1 MDMTSTPFPRS
12 RLRALVRVVLFI
24 IITVVLFI
32 PAFVLWCMTIERPR
46 ARLAQ
51 CFFILLSRAMGLQ
64 VSINGAPAKDRPLM
78 LVANHSSYLDIMVL
92 GALMPLS
99 FTPKKEIRRW
109 PVIGFLCVLADSVFV
124 ERRAADMQR
133 VQAEMASRLS
143 SGKVLGLFPE
153 GTTGDGFNVMPFKS
167 GFFSLAESFDLPVQ
181 PISIAYKSVGGIPLS
196 AATREQ
202 VSWVGDATLVAHLW
216 SMFQFP
222 NVQIGVTF
230 YDVQR
235 IATHGNRKGLS
246 KACEN
251 AIRSG
256 LSKELE
262 AAGVLG

>member
-1 MDMTSTPFPRS
+1 MDATLTPFPRS
-12 RLRALVRVVLFI
+12 RLRAVVRVLLFVM
-24 IITVVLFI
+24 ITVTLVI
-32 PAFVLWCMTIERPR
+32 PALMLWCLAIERPR
-46 ARLAQ
+46 ARIAQ

-64 VSINGAPAKDRPLM
+64 VSITGTPAKDRPLM

-99 FTPKKEIRRW
+99 FTPKKEIRSW
-109 PVIGFLCVLADSVFV
+109 PIIGFLCVLADSVFV

-167 GFFSLAESFDLPVQ
+167 GFFSLAENFDLPVQ
-181 PISIAYKSVGGIPLS
+181 PISIAYKSVAGIPLS

-230 YDVQR
+230 YDVER
-235 IATHGNRKGLS
+235 IGTYGDRKGLS

-251 AIRSG
+251 TIRAG

>member
-1 MDMTSTPFPRS
+1 MDATMTAFPRS
-12 RLRALVRVVLFI
+12 RLRALVRVLLFVVITLVL
-24 IITVVLFI
+24 VI

-46 ARLAQ
+46 ARIAQ

-64 VSINGAPAKDRPLM
+64 VAISGSPAKERPLM

-99 FTPKKEIRRW
+99 FTPKKEIRSW
-109 PVIGFLCVLADSVFV
+109 PIIGFLCVLADSVFV

-133 VQAEMASRLS
+133 VQSEMANRLS

-167 GFFSLAESFDLPVQ
+167 GFFSLAENFDLPVQ
-181 PISIAYKSVGGIPLS
+181 PISIAYQSVAGIPLS
-196 AATREQ
+196 ADTREQ

-216 SMFQFP
+216 QMFQFP

-230 YDVQR
+230 YDVER
-235 IATHGNRKGLS
+235 IANHGDRKALAKS
-246 KACEN
+246 CEN
-251 AIRSG
+251 TIRAG
-256 LSKELE
+256 LTKALE
-262 AAGVLG
+262 AAGVVG